1 MFDFGNANDN
11 QRKAIECVDGP
22 LLITAGPGTGK
33 TATLDKR
40 TIYMIQDIVVQAKKD
55 AAKEVAVESHMEY
68 IMYAGKRVMS
78 ENILETEEQ

>member
-1 MFDFGNANDN
+1 
-11 QRKAIECVDGP
+11 
-22 LLITAGPGTGK
+22 
-33 TATLDKR
+33 
-40 TIYMIQDIVVQAKKD
+40 MIDDIVVQAKKD